1 MDGNIDALEQV
12 FGARSRNRWSDRPI
26 SVALI
31 HRLYELVKLG
41 PTSMNS
47 SPARFRFLTSPDAKE
62 RLAAHVMPGNK
73 PKVASAPCIAIIAYD
88 ERFFD
93 RMLKLF
99 PIREGVTEMFSSN
112 SSLAHD
118 TAFRNGTLQGAYLIV
133 AARLLGLDCGPMS
146 GFDSAGVDGAFF
158 SGSTLRTNFICAIG
172 YADDE
177 PMPRLPRLEFDEAAA
192 IV

>member
-1 MDGNIDALEQV
+1 MDGNSDALEQV
-12 FGARSRNRWSDRPI
+12 FGARSRNRWSDRPVP
-26 SVALI
+26 VALI
-31 HRLYELVKLG
+31 QRLYDLVKLG

-47 SPARFRFLTSPDAKE
+47 SPARFRFLMSPDAKE

-73 PKVASAPCIAIIAYD
+73 PKVTSAPCIAIIAYD
-88 ERFFD
+88 EKFYD
-93 RMLKLF
+93 HMPKLF
-99 PIREGVTEMFSSN
+99 PIREGVGEMFSSN
-112 SSLAHD
+112 PALAHD

-146 GFDSAGVDGAFF
+146 GFDSAGVDDAFF
-158 SGSTLRTNFICAIG
+158 SGSTLRTNFICSIG